1 MTITLIG
8 MPAVGKS
15 YMGKAIA
22 KHFNMKLVD
31 GDKVIVKRDG
41 RPLQQIMDEE
51 GLDGFKR
58 IEEETLLTIDNENI
72 VFTPGGSAVYY
83 PSVMERFKSQGI
95 VIYLYASAETIANRA
110 VDFSKR
116 GVVLKKGMTMQD
128 LYNERAPLFEKY
140 ADSYICILVLFF
152 PEWFP
157 ICFIFSILF
166 KFFKK
171 FYFILEYSCLCHVSF
186 RGTAKWFSYT

>member
-15 YMGKAIA
+15 CMGRAIA

-31 GDKVIVKRDG
+31 GDKVIEATDG
-41 RPLQQIMDEE
+41 RKLQQIMDED
-51 GLDGFKR
+51 GLEGFKR
-58 IEEETLLTIDNENI
+58 IEEKTLLTIDEDNI

-83 PSVMERFKSQGI
+83 PSVMERFKEKGI
-95 VIYLYASAETIANRA
+95 VVYLYASAEVISNRL

-116 GVVLKKGMTMQD
+116 GVVLKPGMTMKD

-140 ADSYICILVLFF
+140 ADITINCN
-152 PEWFP
+152 
-157 ICFIFSILF
+157 
-166 KFFKK
+166 
-171 FYFILEYSCLCHVSF
+171 
-186 RGTAKWFSYT
+186 GTAFKRYKLDGIKKIAEYINKAGQK

>member
-22 KHFNMKLVD
+22 KHFGLKLID
-31 GDKVIVKRDG
+31 GDKVIEKTDG
-41 RPLQQIMDEE
+41 RKLQQIMDEE
-51 GLDGFKR
+51 GLEGFKR
-58 IEEETLLTIDNENI
+58 IEEETLLTIENENI

-83 PSVMERFKSQGI
+83 PTVMERFKESGI
-95 VIYLYASAETIANRA
+95 VVYLYASAETIANRA

-116 GVVLKKGMTMQD
+116 GVVLREGMTMVD

-140 ADSYICILVLFF
+140 ADITVNCDGINFARYRHEAIEKIT
-152 PEWFP
+152 
-157 ICFIFSILF
+157 
-166 KFFKK
+166 K
-171 FYFILEYSCLCHVSF
+171 CLNK
-186 RGTAKWFSYT
+186 AEQN

>member
-15 YMGKAIA
+15 CMGRAIA
-22 KHFNMKLVD
+22 KKFNMKLVD
-31 GDKVIVKRDG
+31 GDKVIEHTTG
-41 RPLQQIMDEE
+41 RRLQQIMDED

-58 IEEETLLTIDNENI
+58 IEEDTLLTIKEDNI

-83 PSVMERFKSQGI
+83 PSVMEHFKKSGI
-95 VIYLYASAETIANRA
+95 VIYLYASAEVISNRL

-140 ADSYICILVLFF
+140 ADITINCNGTFF
-152 PEWFP
+152 
-157 ICFIFSILF
+157 S
-166 KFFKK
+166 KYKK
-171 FYFILEYSCLCHVSF
+171 DAIIKIEEYLHKV
-186 RGTAKWFSYT
+186 GQK

>member
-15 YMGKAIA
+15 CMGRAIA

-31 GDKVIVKRDG
+31 GDKVIEKVYG
-41 RPLQQIMDEE
+41 RSLQEIMDSE
-51 GLDGFKR
+51 GLDGFKK
-58 IEEETLLTIDNENI
+58 IEEEVLLGIKEDNI

-83 PSVMERFKSQGI
+83 PAVMEHFKKSGI
-95 VIYLYASAETIANRA
+95 VIYLYASAEVIRNRS

-116 GVVLKKGMTMQD
+116 GVVLKPGMTMDD

-140 ADSYICILVLFF
+140 ADITVNCNGIAFGRYKADGI
-152 PEWFP
+152 
-157 ICFIFSILF
+157 
-166 KFFKK
+166 KK
-171 FYFILEYSCLCHVSF
+171 ITEYLEKTGQ
-186 RGTAKWFSYT
+186 R